1 MRIRSSS
8 GYASR
13 DPQGGTSDGSVCK
26 LSLKIIFFFLFTM
39 VYDIYNE
46 KVKNKCGR
54 CKTPRGGVNRCY
66 C

>member
-26 LSLKIIFFFLFTM
+26 LSLKIFIFLFTM
-39 VYDIYNE
+39 VVFTMKWGE
-46 KVKNKCGR
+46 KNLR
-54 CKTPRGGVNRCY
+54 EMEIEI
-66 C
+66 